1 MSLGSLNQSSQ
12 PPKLQGLAQN
22 QLELT
27 ADSEN
32 KRSFQ
37 VDGICHSK
45 PHSILV
51 ASVTGSSR
59 EAAYLARRQV
69 LTWVWAMTRMTWQ
82 YFFMLLKSFSSCFL
96 PSSSCHFL
104 QYLVKAFF
112 LDLCLQE
119 QSRVGEG
126 GRVRAFIAQGAR
138 GRHSGTTWGWGS
150 LPASKEPFP
159 PASGAWMELIGQ
171 SRAELSRGPQG

>member
-1 MSLGSLNQSSQ
+1 MQ
-12 PPKLQGLAQN
+12 PLIVKAPEDISMDRTQQAEPSWAHQR
-22 QLELT
+22 
-27 ADSEN
+27 A
-32 KRSFQ
+32 
-37 VDGICHSK
+37 
-45 PHSILV
+45 
-51 ASVTGSSR
+51 
-59 EAAYLARRQV
+59 

-126 GRVRAFIAQGAR
+126 GRVQAFITPPRGERKAQ
-138 GRHSGTTWGWGS
+138 GTTWGRGS
-150 LPASKEPFP
+150 LLASKEPFP

-171 SRAELSRGPQG
+171 SRAELSEGPQD